1 MPLTKATLQ
10 STGMYGNPDQI
21 GYINPSFYTGSGS
34 LCILPVTN
42 GRFGDTG
49 AIGFG
54 NRAIFFWRF
63 FLAKPTTISG
73 TSLVFTANTA
83 TTKTLTSITESSGTA
98 TATSTAHGFVA
109 GDRIRIAGATPSI
122 YNGTKVILSAPTVDT
137 FTFAVTAGT
146 GSASGTITA
155 REFIGCSIY
164 DYDRSNLLPRNKLTD
179 CAILPSTSNVITNF
193 DSNITLQAGMVWAG
207 IGGSRIVNNNTLA
220 TIVQGDTSTSQV
232 NSLLF
237 GEKTGAFAQFRGGNA
252 VFATDS
258 VSSPSPLSDGN
269 SGHAPILTAGTPATG
284 TANVGI
290 QSETSSANAWYSK
303 CPFLGLVVA

>member
-49 AIGFG
+49 TIGFG

-73 TSLVFTANTA
+73 TSLAFTANTA

-207 IGGSRIVNNNTLA
+207 IGGSRIANNNTLA

-237 GEKTGAFAQFRGGNA
+237 GEKTGAFAQFRGGNG

-258 VSSPSPLSDGN
+258 VSSPAPLSDGN

-290 QSETSSANAWYSK
+290 QSETSSSNAWYSK

>member
-10 STGMYGNPDQI
+10 STGPFGNPDQI
-21 GYINPSFYTGSGS
+21 GYINPSFYDGTGS

-42 GRFGDTG
+42 SRFDTTG
-49 AIGFG
+49 TVGFG
-54 NRAIFFWRF
+54 VRAIFFYRF
-63 FLAKPTTISG
+63 FISKPTTISG
-73 TSLVFTANTA
+73 VSLAFTANTA

-122 YNGTKVILSAPTVDT
+122 YNGTKVILTAPTADT

-155 REFIGCSIY
+155 REFVGCSIY
-164 DYDRSNLLPRNKLTD
+164 DYDASNLLPKNKLID

-193 DSNITLQAGMVWAG
+193 DSNITLPAGMCWVG
-207 IGGSRIVNNNTLA
+207 FGCSRNSNNNTFA
-220 TIVQGDTSTSQV
+220 TIVQGDNSTSMV

-237 GEKTGAFAQFRGGNA
+237 GEKTGSFSQFRGGVG
-252 VFATDS
+252 VFAYDN
-258 VSSPSPLSDGN
+258 VVNPSLSNGN
-269 SGHAPILTAGTPATG
+269 SGHAASLTAGLPANQS
-284 TANVGI
+284 AVVGI
-290 QSETSSANAWYSK
+290 ASNASAGSDWRCK
-303 CPFLGLVVA
+303 VPFLGLVVV

>member
-21 GYINPSFYTGSGS
+21 GYVDSSFYSHSGS

-42 GRFGDTG
+42 TRFDSTG

-54 NRAIFFWRF
+54 ARAIFFWRF
-63 FLAKPTTISG
+63 FIPKPTTISG
-73 TSLVFTANTA
+73 TSLRFTANTA

-122 YNGTKVILSAPTVDT
+122 YNGTKLVLTAPTADT

-164 DYDRSNLLPRNKLTD
+164 DYDRSNLLPKNKLID

-193 DSNITLQAGMVWAG
+193 DSNITLPAGMCWAG
-207 IGGSRIVNNNTLA
+207 LGGSRINNNTSLA
-220 TIVQGDTSTSQV
+220 TIVQGNENSSLV
-232 NSLLF
+232 NALLF
-237 GEKTGAFAQFRGGNA
+237 GEKTGAFAQYAGGNA
-252 VFATDS
+252 VYAYDN
-258 VSSPSPLSDGN
+258 VVSPSLSDGN
-269 SGHAPILTAGTPATG
+269 SGHAQSLTAGLAT
-284 TANVGI
+284 TQLAPVGI
-290 QSETSSANAWYSK
+290 ASQTSGGNAWYSK